1 MAQRRVGFFYLH
13 FVDGENR
20 LDIVENLIRILHF
33 INGQTKKA
41 KKLDISDDRICFLD
55 NYEYDEGQN
64 LLRILFKSARHSYRA
79 PLINRNTAE
88 ARENPKTRDE
98 GEQVKTHLLLKF
110 VGGDAIVFLEM
121 GKNILTLKTISG
133 YLNTF
138 VSVYNNSHRR
148 ERISGL
154 FHFDV
159 IPRDNFRE
167 VLDNMQ
173 RVVFAEI
180 FIDKQILGGDALNFS
195 NRLETVQ
202 ENITIGLKTEKKESI
217 KHVIYD
223 VLAKMTGGRTDIRR
237 VRVKGKMSDS
247 SESIIDTDFIIKKE
261 YVDAQQDEDTGEYNT
276 QYMFSQLELLSN
288 DF

>member
-41 KKLDISDDRICFLD
+41 KKIDISDDRICFLD

-173 RVVFAEI
+173 RVVFAEV

-202 ENITIGLKTEKKESI
+202 ENITIGLKTEKK
-217 KHVIYD
+217 
-223 VLAKMTGGRTDIRR
+223 
-237 VRVKGKMSDS
+237 
-247 SESIIDTDFIIKKE
+247 
-261 YVDAQQDEDTGEYNT
+261 NP
-276 QYMFSQLELLSN
+276 
-288 DF
+288 